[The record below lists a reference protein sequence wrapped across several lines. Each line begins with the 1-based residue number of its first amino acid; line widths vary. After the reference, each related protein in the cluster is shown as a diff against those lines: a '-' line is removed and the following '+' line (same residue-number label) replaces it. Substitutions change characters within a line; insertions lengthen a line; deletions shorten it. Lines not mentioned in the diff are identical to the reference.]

1 MSKTE
6 IKLTKNFNERI
17 NMPKFLI
24 LRRGEDDP
32 KTHKPNSIEESAC
45 QVASELMYFNDSVD
59 KLMAIS
65 SESVAATFARVKDS
79 ALCSVEIDLDGQ
91 DIWNKE
97 ISEIKE
103 SLYNFESIKNQA
115 ENELLDALI
124 QMNEK
129 FRDSSAFNEIIP
141 EDEIGVYSA
150 LESLGYEDVDY
161 KFRKTLRELF
171 QFQELAGM
179 FVH

>member
-1 MSKTE
+1 MSRTTQKAWNKDVKE
-6 IKLTKNFNERI
+6 IQNGLDQLDIAINRI
-17 NMPKFLI
+17 
-24 LRRGEDDP
+24 EDDLYNAL
-32 KTHKPNSIEESAC
+32 KN
-45 QVASELMYFNDSVD
+45 
-59 KLMAIS
+59 LMAIS

-91 DIWNKE
+91 EIWNKE

-141 EDEIGVYSA
+141 EDEVGVYSA